1 MRVHIYIYIG
11 CGLINRECG
20 VYGKASRG
28 ARGITRGFMDGWISG
43 FFFFRWVDDLIV
55 NYIMLERICGTCV

>member
-1 MRVHIYIYIG
+1 MGKRRAARV
-11 CGLINRECG
+11 GLRG
-20 VYGKASRG
+20 VLWMAGLA
-28 ARGITRGFMDGWISG
+28 D